1 MRLLCEEPP
10 RGQCDTSTLVD
21 PTAKRA
27 RQQQLHDQPERLF
40 LFRLARLHK
49 KKKNLKL
56 VRELKTVGN
65 FVYMTRLGR
74 ITLQKKKEKKKT
86 RDKRRRTKRCLL
98 YSWVATR
105 HTVKSLALATL
116 SSLRVLFHND
126 R

>member
-74 ITLQKKKEKKKT
+74 ITLQKKKEKKKNE
-86 RDKRRRTKRCLL
+86 RQEKKNE
-98 YSWVATR
+98 
-105 HTVKSLALATL
+105 TVFAIQLG
-116 SSLRVLFHND
+116 RY
-126 R
+126 